1 MTSMNLLAPISSIM
15 TRDIITLHPSDP
27 LKRAEE
33 IFKANS
39 IHHIPVVQDDKLV
52 GMLSK
57 SDFLF
62 FKRGFHQD
70 RTEEKWDL
78 FRLKSHQVS
87 EIMTTKLAKLEPT
100 DRVNV
105 AIEVFKENL
114 FHALPIVE
122 KGQII
127 GIITT
132 YDIIRHLADDKDT
145 VKEYNV

>member
-1 MTSMNLLAPISSIM
+1 MNLLAPVTSIM
-15 TRDIITLHPSDP
+15 QQNIISLVPSDTI
-27 LKRAEE
+27 KKAED
-33 IFKANS
+33 IFKAHR
-39 IHHIPVVQDDKLV
+39 IHHIPIIQDEILV

-62 FKRGFHQD
+62 FKRGFNQD

-100 DRVNV
+100 DKINV

-114 FHALPIVE
+114 FHALPVVQD
-122 KGQII
+122 KKII
-127 GIITT
+127 GMVTT
-132 YDIIRHLADDKDT
+132 FDIIRHLAEDKAT
-145 VKEYNV
+145 VKKYNV

>member
-1 MTSMNLLAPISSIM
+1 MNLLAPVTSIM
-15 TRDIITLHPSDP
+15 QKNIITLQPNDTI
-27 LKRAEE
+27 KKAED
-33 IFKANS
+33 IFKTHK
-39 IHHIPVVQDDKLV
+39 IHHIPIIENEILI

-62 FKRGFHQD
+62 FKRGFNQD

-100 DRVNV
+100 DRINV

-114 FHALPIVE
+114 FHALPVVEDHKIV
-122 KGQII
+122 

-132 YDIIRHLADDKDT
+132 YDIIKHLAEDKDT
-145 VKEYNV
+145 VKEYNL

>member
-1 MTSMNLLAPISSIM
+1 MNLLAPVTSIM
-15 TRDIITLHPSDP
+15 QKNIITLQPNDTI
-27 LKRAEE
+27 KKAED
-33 IFKANS
+33 IFKAHK
-39 IHHIPVVQDDKLV
+39 IHHIPIIENEMLI

-62 FKRGFHQD
+62 FKRGFNQD

-100 DRVNV
+100 DKINV

-114 FHALPIVE
+114 FHALPVVEDNRIV
-122 KGQII
+122 

-132 YDIIRHLADDKDT
+132 YDIIKHLADDKDT
-145 VKEYNV
+145 VKEYNL

>member
-1 MTSMNLLAPISSIM
+1 MNLLAPVTSIM
-15 TRDIITLHPSDP
+15 QKKIITLQPNDTI
-27 LKRAEE
+27 KKAED
-33 IFKANS
+33 IFKAHK
-39 IHHIPVVQDDKLV
+39 IHHIPIVENEILM

-62 FKRGFHQD
+62 FKRGFNQD

-100 DRVNV
+100 DKVNV

-114 FHALPIVE
+114 FHALPVVDDN
-122 KGQII
+122 KII

-132 YDIIRHLADDKDT
+132 YDIIRHLAEDKEI
-145 VKEYNV
+145 VKEYEL